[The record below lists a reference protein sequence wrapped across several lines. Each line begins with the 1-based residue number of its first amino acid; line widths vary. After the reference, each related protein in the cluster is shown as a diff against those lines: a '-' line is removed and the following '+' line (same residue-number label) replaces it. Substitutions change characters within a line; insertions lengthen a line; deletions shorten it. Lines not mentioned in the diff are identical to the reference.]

1 VASVCAVVLTY
12 NRHMLLRQ
20 CLEAITNQTRRC
32 DTVLVVD
39 NASRDGTLEMLQS
52 DWGQKV
58 TVLALSKNIGAA
70 GGFNA
75 GMRRAYEMGSDLI
88 WVMDDDVIPE
98 PDALETLLSASAL
111 LDDRGIHP
119 PFLISNAFSPIG
131 LTTNT
136 PDIDLT
142 QNSLS
147 YGKWPLLLHA
157 SLVPVWRST
166 FVSILL
172 PRETILRRG
181 LPIAQ
186 MFMWGEDMEY
196 TSRVTT
202 NGPGY
207 LVGTSR
213 VTHVRALPGAPD
225 IRNEND
231 PVRVKYF
238 YYHKRNQMF
247 MKRNMKRRLQAKY
260 VLNQFRLA
268 LKLLLNGSYHKSKL
282 VVVGTLHGLTFN
294 PAIEFVDDRMTDAK
308 GQTLAVE
315 SQVTQLLGGA
325 SKR

>member
-1 VASVCAVVLTY
+1 
-12 NRHMLLRQ
+12 
-20 CLEAITNQTRRC
+20 LEAIANQTRRC
-32 DTVLVVD
+32 DTILVVD
-39 NASRDGTLEMLQS
+39 NASRDGTLEMLRS

-58 TVLALSKNIGAA
+58 TVLALSKNLGAA

-75 GMRRAYEMGSDLI
+75 GIRRAYEMGSDLI

-98 PDALETLLSASAL
+98 ANALEALLSASAM
-111 LDDRGIHP
+111 LDEQGIHP
-119 PFLISNAFSPIG
+119 PFLISSAFSPNG

-147 YGKWPLLLHA
+147 YGNWPLLLHA

-172 PRETILRRG
+172 PRETILRCG

-196 TSRVTT
+196 TSRVTK

-231 PVRVKYF
+231 PIRVEYF

-247 MKRNMKRRLQAKY
+247 MKRSLKRRFQAKY
-260 VLNQFRLA
+260 VLNQLRLA
-268 LKLLLNGSYHKSKL
+268 VKLLLDGSYHKSKL
-282 VVVGTLHGLTFN
+282 IVLGTLHGLTFN
-294 PAIEFVDDRMTDAK
+294 PAIEFVDDCMTDAK
-308 GQTLAVE
+308 GQSVGVE
-315 SQVTQLLGGA
+315 SQVTPRVGGA